1 MNIDEIYILEDRGF
15 VFINGED
22 AKDFLQ
28 NIITNNINTV
38 TDNNSSFAS
47 ILTPQG
53 KYLVEFFIIKHNDGY
68 LLDCEKSNVEQ
79 LTKIFSNYKLR
90 SKVNFNNE
98 SNNYVAAIISKD
110 KFISLENGKNSLGFT
125 IQYRT
130 NPIFMDPR
138 NELIGARLISSLEK
152 LHLSIKKLNLK
163 IANKD
168 DYYNKCYEIG
178 IPEKNLNKLKEK
190 IFGIENNLE
199 ELNALDFKKGCY
211 VGQENTSRIKLRSK
225 LRRRLLPVK
234 LIKGK
239 INENEVIKFQDF
251 EVGRILIDQPYPFAI
266 VKLTDPN
273 INKFLNEI
281 LQCES
286 GTVKIFSPKWLR
298 L

>member
-1 MNIDEIYILEDRGF
+1 MNMDEIYILEDRGF
-15 VFINGED
+15 IFINGED

-28 NIITNNINTV
+28 NIITKDINTV

-79 LTKIFSNYKLR
+79 LIKIFSNYKLR
-90 SKVNFNNE
+90 SKVNFNNK

-110 KFISLENGKNSLGFT
+110 KFVSLENGNNSLGFT

-130 NPIFMDPR
+130 NSIFMDPR
-138 NELIGARLISSLEK
+138 NKLVGARLISSLEK
-152 LHLSIKKLNLK
+152 LHLLIKKFNLK
-163 IANKD
+163 IANQD
-168 DYYNKCYEIG
+168 GYYNKCYEIG

-190 IFGIENNLE
+190 IFGIESNLE

-239 INENEVIKFQDF
+239 INENEVIKFQNF
-251 EVGRILIDQPYPFAI
+251 EVGRILIDQPHPFAI
-266 VKLTDPN
+266 VKLADPN
-273 INKFLNEI
+273 IDKFLNEN
-281 LQCES
+281 LQCKS
-286 GTVKIFSPKWLR
+286 GTVKIFAPKWLQ

>member
-1 MNIDEIYILEDRGF
+1 MNLDEIYILEDRGF
-15 VFINGED
+15 IFINGED
-22 AKDFLQ
+22 TKDFLQ
-28 NIITNNINTV
+28 NIITKDINTV

-47 ILTPQG
+47 VLTPQG

-68 LLDCEKSNVEQ
+68 LLDCEKSNVER

-98 SNNYVAAIISKD
+98 SNNYAAAIISKD

-190 IFGIENNLE
+190 TFGIENNLE

-239 INENEVIKFQDF
+239 INENEVIKFQNF

-273 INKFLNEI
+273 INKFLNEN

-286 GTVKIFSPKWLR
+286 GTVKIFAPKWLQ

>member
-1 MNIDEIYILEDRGF
+1 MNLDETYILEDRGF
-15 VFINGED
+15 IFVNGED

-28 NIITNNINTV
+28 NIITKDINTV

-53 KYLVEFFIIKHNDGY
+53 KYLVDFFIIKQGDGY

-98 SNNYVAAIISKD
+98 SNNYAAAIISKD

-152 LHLSIKKLNLK
+152 LHLLIKKLNLK
-163 IANKD
+163 IANQD
-168 DYYNKCYEIG
+168 GYYNKCYEIG
-178 IPEKNLNKLKEK
+178 IPEKNLGKLKEK

-239 INENEVIKFQDF
+239 INENEVIKFQNF
-251 EVGRILIDQPYPFAI
+251 EVGRILIDQPHPFAI

-273 INKFLNEI
+273 IDKFLNEN

-286 GTVKIFSPKWLR
+286 GTVKIFAPKWLQ

>member
-1 MNIDEIYILEDRGF
+1 MDKIYILEDRGF
-15 VFINGED
+15 IFVNGED
-22 AKDFLQ
+22 TKDFLQ
-28 NIITNNINTV
+28 NIITKDINAI
-38 TDNNSSFAS
+38 TDNNSVFAS

-53 KYLVEFFIIKHNDGY
+53 KFLVEFFIIKYNNGY
-68 LLDCEKSNVEQ
+68 LLDCEKSNVEY
-79 LTKIFSNYKLR
+79 LIKILSNYKLR
-90 SKVNFNNE
+90 SKVNFINK
-98 SNNYVAAIISKD
+98 SNNYVTAIISKD
-110 KFISLENGKNSLGFT
+110 KFVSLENGKNFLGFT
-125 IQYRT
+125 IQYET
-130 NPIFMDPR
+130 TPIFMDPR

-152 LHLSIKKLNLK
+152 LHLLIKKLNLK

-168 DYYNKCYEIG
+168 DYYDKCYEIG

-225 LRRRLLPVK
+225 LKRRLLPVK

-239 INENEVIKFQDF
+239 INENEIIKFQNF

-266 VKLTDPN
+266 IKLKDPN
-273 INKFLNEI
+273 IDKFLNEN

-286 GTVKIFSPKWLR
+286 GTVKIFSPKWLQ

>member
-1 MNIDEIYILEDRGF
+1 MDEIYILEDRGF
-15 VFINGED
+15 IFINGED
-22 AKDFLQ
+22 TKDFLQ
-28 NIITNNINTV
+28 NIITKDINTV

-68 LLDCEKSNVEQ
+68 LLDCEESNVEQ
-79 LTKIFSNYKLR
+79 LIKIFSNYKLR

-98 SNNYVAAIISKD
+98 SNNYAAAIISKD
-110 KFISLENGKNSLGFT
+110 KFVSLENGKNSLGFT

-138 NELIGARLISSLEK
+138 NELIGARLVSLLEN

-178 IPEKNLNKLKEK
+178 IPEKNLCKLKEK

-199 ELNALDFKKGCY
+199 ELNAIDFKKGCY

-225 LRRRLLPVK
+225 LKRRLLPVK
-234 LIKGK
+234 LINGK
-239 INENEVIKFQDF
+239 INENEVIKFQNF
-251 EVGRILIDQPYPFAI
+251 EVGRILIEQPHPFAI
-266 VKLTDPN
+266 VKLKDPN
-273 INKFLNEI
+273 IDKFLNEN
-281 LQCES
+281 LQCGS
-286 GTVKIFSPKWLR
+286 ATVEIFVPKWLQ

>member
-1 MNIDEIYILEDRGF
+1 M
-15 VFINGED
+15 
-22 AKDFLQ
+22 
-28 NIITNNINTV
+28 
-38 TDNNSSFAS
+38 
-47 ILTPQG
+47 
-53 KYLVEFFIIKHNDGY
+53 
-68 LLDCEKSNVEQ
+68 
-79 LTKIFSNYKLR
+79 
-90 SKVNFNNE
+90 
-98 SNNYVAAIISKD
+98 
-110 KFISLENGKNSLGFT
+110 
-125 IQYRT
+125 QYRT

-152 LHLSIKKLNLK
+152 LHLLIKKLNLK
-163 IANKD
+163 IANKNN
-168 DYYNKCYEIG
+168 YYNKCYEIG

-211 VGQENTSRIKLRSK
+211 IGQENTSRIKLRSK

-239 INENEVIKFQDF
+239 INENEIIKFQNF

-273 INKFLNEI
+273 INKFLNEN

-286 GTVKIFSPKWLR
+286 GTVKIFAPKWLQ
-298 L
+298 

>member
-1 MNIDEIYILEDRGF
+1 MNMDEIYILEDRGF
-15 VFINGED
+15 IFVNGED

-28 NIITNNINTV
+28 NIITKDINTV

-98 SNNYVAAIISKD
+98 SNNYAAAIISKD

-125 IQYRT
+125 IQYGT

-163 IANKD
+163 IANKN

-239 INENEVIKFQDF
+239 INENEVIKFQNF

-266 VKLTDPN
+266 IKLTDPN
-273 INKFLNEI
+273 INKFLNEN

-286 GTVKIFSPKWLR
+286 GTVKIFAPKWLQ

>member
-1 MNIDEIYILEDRGF
+1 MNVDEIYVLEDRGF

-53 KYLVEFFIIKHNDGY
+53 KYLVDFFIIKHNDGY
-68 LLDCEKSNVEQ
+68 LLDCEKLNVEQ

-98 SNNYVAAIISKD
+98 SNNYAAAIISKD

-225 LRRRLLPVK
+225 LKRRLLPVK

-273 INKFLNEI
+273 INKFLNEN

-286 GTVKIFSPKWLR
+286 GTVKIFSPKWLQ

>member
-1 MNIDEIYILEDRGF
+1 MDEIYILEDRGF
-15 VFINGED
+15 IFVNGED

-28 NIITNNINTV
+28 NIITKDINTV

-53 KYLVEFFIIKHNDGY
+53 KYLVDFFIIKHNDGY

-90 SKVNFNNE
+90 SKVNFNNK
-98 SNNYVAAIISKD
+98 SNNYAAAIISKD

-152 LHLSIKKLNLK
+152 LHLTIKNLNLK

-211 VGQENTSRIKLRSK
+211 IGQENTSRIKLRSK

-239 INENEVIKFQDF
+239 INENEVIKFQNF

-273 INKFLNEI
+273 INKFLNEN

-286 GTVKIFSPKWLR
+286 GTVKIFAPKWLQ

>member
-1 MNIDEIYILEDRGF
+1 MNMDEIYILEDRGF
-15 VFINGED
+15 IFVNGED

-28 NIITNNINTV
+28 NIITKDINTV

-68 LLDCEKSNVEQ
+68 LLDCEKSNIEQ

-98 SNNYVAAIISKD
+98 SNNYAAAIISKD

-152 LHLSIKKLNLK
+152 LHLLIKKLNLK

-239 INENEVIKFQDF
+239 INENEVIKFQNF

-273 INKFLNEI
+273 INKFLNEN

-286 GTVKIFSPKWLR
+286 GTIKIFAPKWLQ